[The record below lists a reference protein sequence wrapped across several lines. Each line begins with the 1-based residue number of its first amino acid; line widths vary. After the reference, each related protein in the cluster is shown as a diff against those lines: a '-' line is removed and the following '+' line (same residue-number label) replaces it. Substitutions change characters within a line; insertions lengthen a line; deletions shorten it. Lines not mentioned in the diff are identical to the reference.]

1 MGSLS
6 WYAKVRFAGFLLSGS
21 VAEPVSGIEEKVPEG
36 EEENRDKGYFSGG
49 PTRVGSGVLL
59 EDIGRHCG
67 APCADDQR
75 IMRGME
81 TESWNAGN
89 PPGFMLKQFKHGKVY
104 PLGSRK
110 EPHLVR

>member
-6 WYAKVRFAGFLLSGS
+6 WYAKVRFTGFLLSGS

-67 APCADDQR
+67 APYVDDQR
-75 IMRGME
+75 RD
-81 TESWNAGN
+81 AGYGN
-89 PPGFMLKQFKHGKVY
+89 GVLECGEPPGFMLKQLKHGKLY